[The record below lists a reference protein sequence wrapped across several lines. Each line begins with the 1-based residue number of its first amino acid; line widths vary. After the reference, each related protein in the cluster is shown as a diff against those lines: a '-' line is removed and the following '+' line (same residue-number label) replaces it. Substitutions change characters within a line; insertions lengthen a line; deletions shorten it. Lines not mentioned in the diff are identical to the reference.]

1 MNNNITERRSSSVS
15 PNISTSMIIPKR
27 EPVENDFL
35 QNNKRR
41 FGEHLSNDTDTSLL
55 NKRQMATKKHQH
67 SDNNIQAKF
76 INGRNGSNDEQ
87 QQKQTESHLSP
98 NNSKMNSQK
107 SLSNDGNNDI
117 SSSNIQSKPR

>member
-1 MNNNITERRSSSVS
+1 
-15 PNISTSMIIPKR
+15 
-27 EPVENDFL
+27 
-35 QNNKRR
+35 
-41 FGEHLSNDTDTSLL
+41 
-55 NKRQMATKKHQH
+55 MATKKHQH

-87 QQKQTESHLSP
+87 QQKQTESHLSS